1 MAKRND
7 LKIQLELL
15 EDIEKLEK
23 KIAERGEAT
32 FRQQKQLNALKS
44 SPIAVK

>member
-15 EDIEKLEK
+15 QDIEKLEK
-23 KIAERGEAT
+23 KIADFKIKLNIGEKT
-32 FRQQKQLNALKS
+32 DYKSQKKREY
-44 SPIAVK
+44 